1 MNNVLN
7 KILKILFKF
16 KIQSK
21 YLNCIYLMKNMLYFT
36 EDILLERYKIF
47 KKHCHIKLDFTI
59 DEKLSFFC

>member
-1 MNNVLN
+1 MNTVLN

-36 EDILLERYKIF
+36 ENIFLEIYKIL
-47 KKHCHIKLDFTI
+47 KNIAI
-59 DEKLSFFC
+59 